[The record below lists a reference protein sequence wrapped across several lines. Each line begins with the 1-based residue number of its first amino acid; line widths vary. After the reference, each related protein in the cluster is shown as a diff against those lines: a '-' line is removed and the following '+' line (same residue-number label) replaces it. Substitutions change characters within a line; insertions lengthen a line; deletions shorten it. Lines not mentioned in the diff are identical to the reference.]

1 MLISLSNL
9 AASCC
14 ECSSN
19 RARDVEKRALRGDDT
34 AIRDDRM
41 VDVKD
46 VLGRIDEVAKRAAV
60 RGALRASV
68 RRDNIFPTRSG

>member
-1 MLISLSNL
+1 MLISLSSL

-34 AIRDDRM
+34 AIRDRM

-68 RRDNIFPTRSG
+68 RRDNMMN